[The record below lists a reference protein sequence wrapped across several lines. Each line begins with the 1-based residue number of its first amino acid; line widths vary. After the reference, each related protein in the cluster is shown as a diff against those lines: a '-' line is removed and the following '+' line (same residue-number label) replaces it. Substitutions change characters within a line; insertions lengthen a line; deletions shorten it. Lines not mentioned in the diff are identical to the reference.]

1 MAAYLDPSLGVV
13 NSSEAY
19 RLNTWKTAMQTRPRA
34 VASPPLPRVTYR
46 LLQSQGLTSLEATR
60 LTAFLHGLPPADH
73 NWSLHEISQMLFLQQ
88 LYRSGRFSV
97 KGKAS

>member
-1 MAAYLDPSLGVV
+1 
-13 NSSEAY
+13 
-19 RLNTWKTAMQTRPRA
+19 
-34 VASPPLPRVTYR
+34 
-46 LLQSQGLTSLEATR
+46 

-97 KGKAS
+97 NRRAS